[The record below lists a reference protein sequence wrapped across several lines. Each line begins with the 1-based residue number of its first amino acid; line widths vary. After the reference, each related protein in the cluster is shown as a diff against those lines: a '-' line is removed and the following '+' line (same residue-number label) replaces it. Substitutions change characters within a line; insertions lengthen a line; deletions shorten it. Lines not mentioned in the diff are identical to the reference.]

1 MPEGTAIYV
10 VRRGDTVDSIAAAY
24 SINVETIIRDNQIL
38 YPYELAVGQALF
50 IDLGTRQPYRSL
62 RVAGYAYPFI
72 EEKVLADTLP
82 YLSELAIFSYGF
94 TTEGELVPP
103 ALPDE
108 WMIAL
113 AVQHGTAPIL
123 TLTPLDAQG
132 RFSNYLIHSVV
143 QSQEI
148 AERLIDN
155 LLAVMGEKG
164 YQGVDIDFEY
174 ILAEDRDAFTE
185 FVRRTAERMR
195 ENGYHTSVALAPK
208 TSADQKGV
216 LYEGKDYR
224 ALGEAADH
232 VLLMTYEWGY
242 TYGPPMAVA
251 PLNQV
256 RRVVEYAVTEIP
268 PQKLDLGIPNYG
280 YDWPLPFV
288 RGQTAATPIG
298 NVQAVR
304 IAIGQE
310 VPIQFADAAQ
320 SPFFTYLQAGNN
332 APEGGGG
339 GSAVALSEDV
349 LSAVE
354 HEVWFEDARSL
365 QGKFDLI
372 REFGLGGCGYW
383 QIMRWFAANWR
394 LLYQNF
400 YIEK

>member
-10 VRRGDTVDSIAAAY
+10 VRRGDTVDSIAAGY
-24 SINVETIIRDNQIL
+24 GVSVETVIRDNQIV
-38 YPYELAVGQALF
+38 YPYELALGQALF

-62 RVAGYAYPFI
+62 RATGYAYPYI
-72 EEKVLADTLP
+72 NETVLADTLP

-94 TTEGELVPP
+94 TTAGELLPP
-103 ALPDE
+103 TLPDD
-108 WMIAL
+108 WMIAMAL
-113 AVQHGTAPIL
+113 QNGTAPIL
-123 TLTPLDAQG
+123 TLTPLDEQG
-132 RFSNYLIHSVV
+132 RFSNYLIHNVV
-143 QSQEI
+143 QNQE
-148 AERLIDN
+148 AVNLLIDN
-155 LLAVMGEKG
+155 LLTVMTEKG

-174 ILAEDRDAFTE
+174 ILAEDRDAFTD
-185 FVRRTAERMR
+185 FVWQVAERMR
-195 ENGYHTSVALAPK
+195 VNGYHTSVALAPK

-268 PQKLDLGIPNYG
+268 PQKIDLGIPNYG

-288 RGQTAATPIG
+288 RGETMATSIG
-298 NVQAVR
+298 NIQAVR
-304 IAIGQE
+304 IAIEQE
-310 VPIQFADAAQ
+310 VPIQFADVAQ

-332 APEGGGG
+332 APQSGGGG
-339 GSAVALSEDV
+339 NTIAVPEDISV
-349 LSAVE
+349 VE
-354 HEVWFEDARSL
+354 HEVWFEDVRSL

-372 REFGLGGCGYW
+372 REFELGGCGYW
-383 QIMRWFAANWR
+383 QIMRWFAANWK
-394 LLYQNF
+394 LLYKNF

>member
-10 VRRGDTVDSIAAAY
+10 VQRGDTVDSIAEGY
-24 SINVETIIRDNQIL
+24 GVSVETIIRNNQIV
-38 YPYELAVGQALF
+38 YPYELALGQALF

-62 RVAGYAYPFI
+62 RSTGYAYPYI
-72 EEKVLADTLP
+72 NETVLADTLP

-94 TTEGELVPP
+94 TTAGELLPP
-103 ALPDE
+103 ALPDD
-108 WMIAL
+108 WMIAMAL
-113 AVQHGTAPIL
+113 QNGTAPIL
-123 TLTPLDAQG
+123 TLTPLDEQG
-132 RFSNYLIHSVV
+132 RFSNYLIHNVV
-143 QSQEI
+143 QNQE
-148 AERLIDN
+148 AVNLLIDN
-155 LLAVMGEKG
+155 LLTVMTEKG

-174 ILAEDRDAFTE
+174 ILAEDRNAFTD
-185 FVRRTAERMR
+185 FVWQVAERMR
-195 ENGYHTSVALAPK
+195 ANGYRTSVALAPK

-268 PQKLDLGIPNYG
+268 PQKIDLGIPNYG

-288 RGQTAATPIG
+288 RGETMATSIG
-298 NVQAVR
+298 NIQAVR
-304 IAIGQE
+304 IAIEQDA
-310 VPIQFADAAQ
+310 PIQFADVAQ

-332 APEGGGG
+332 APQSGGGG
-339 GSAVALSEDV
+339 NTIAVPEDIAV
-349 LSAVE
+349 VE
-354 HEVWFEDARSL
+354 HEVWFEDVRSL

-372 REFGLGGCGYW
+372 REFELGGCGYW
-383 QIMRWFAANWR
+383 QIMRWFAANWE
-394 LLYQNF
+394 LLYKNF
-400 YIEK
+400 FIEK